1 MRVTVLGCGTSG
13 GVPRLGNDWGVC
25 DPAEPRNQ
33 RRRASILVEEG
44 DTRVLVDTSPDMRAQ
59 LLDADVDRLDAV
71 LYTHDHADHTHGI
84 DELRFLSYRAGGP
97 IDVYADP
104 QTLATLEKRFDYAF
118 DNGAPNPFY
127 PPIAR
132 GQLIDGPFRVGDLA
146 VAPFIQDHGNTE
158 TLGFRFGDFA
168 YSTDLVGL
176 PEASLEALEGVKV
189 WIVDALRYT
198 PHPTHANVEQAL
210 EWIERLRPRH
220 AILTHMNVDLDY
232 ATLAAEL
239 PEGVEPA
246 YDGMVI
252 DLDASV

>member
-1 MRVTVLGCGTSG
+1 MRVTVLGCGTSS
-13 GVPRLGNDWGVC
+13 GVPRLGNDWGAC
-25 DPAEPRNQ
+25 DPSEPRNN

-44 DTRVLVDTSPDMRAQ
+44 ATRVLVDTSPDLRAQ
-59 LLDADVDRLDAV
+59 LLDAEVGRLDGV

-84 DELRFLSYRAGGP
+84 DDLRFLSYRAGAP
-97 IDVYADP
+97 IDVHGDAN
-104 QTLATLEKRFDYAF
+104 TLAALSSRFDYAF
-118 DNGAPNPFY
+118 VGGSGNRFY

-132 GQLIDGPFRVGDLA
+132 AIEIAGPFAVGALE
-146 VAPFIQDHGNTE
+146 VVPFVQAHGEGE

-168 YSTDLVGL
+168 YSTDLNGL
-176 PEASLEALEGVKV
+176 SEAAFEVLDGVKV

-198 PHPTHANVEQAL
+198 SHPTHASVAQAL
-210 EWIERLRPRH
+210 AWIERLRPRR
-220 AILTHMNVDLDY
+220 AILTHMNIDLDY

-252 DLDASV
+252 DI